1 MDYFIINCRFYNYY
15 LNIAKEYMNQE
26 SQDYLYT
33 YQNVYKYNNYTNILI
48 ILFLI
53 LLLIYILNICK
64 KYF

>member
-33 YQNVYKYNNYTNILI
+33 YQNVYKYNNYTNVLI